1 LTKDP
6 SGSIYAAYMLVR
18 NGQRAFLTEALKAA
32 VKLVSNPGLVPMNR
46 LQASSAL
53 LRDYG
58 TDDQFDI
65 IPATLRRL
73 KNVNEDQYRKLFGS
87 VSYRQ
92 NKRELRAAA
101 ILIDDRRPGFGS
113 LRYCDVAAATVEKLS
128 GENFGIKQEMPA
140 SERDRSVALAA
151 AWLSSHRT
159 TI

>member
-1 LTKDP
+1 
-6 SGSIYAAYMLVR
+6 
-18 NGQRAFLTEALKAA
+18 
-32 VKLVSNPGLVPMNR
+32 MNR

-73 KNVNEDQYRKLFGS
+73 QNVNEDQYRKLFGS

-92 NKRELRAAA
+92 NKRELR
-101 ILIDDRRPGFGS
+101 
-113 LRYCDVAAATVEKLS
+113 YCDVAAATVEKLS
-128 GENFGIKQEMPA
+128 GENFGIEQEMTA
-140 SERDRSVALAA
+140 SEHDRAVALAA
-151 AWLSSHRT
+151 AWLSSHQN

>member
-1 LTKDP
+1 
-6 SGSIYAAYMLVR
+6 
-18 NGQRAFLTEALKAA
+18 
-32 VKLVSNPGLVPMNR
+32 MNR

-73 KNVNEDQYRKLFGS
+73 QNVNEDQYRKLFGS

-92 NKRELRAAA
+92 NKRELRVAA
-101 ILIDDRRPGFGS
+101 ILIDDRRPGFGN

-128 GENFGIKQEMPA
+128 GENFGIEQEMTA
-140 SERDRSVALAA
+140 SEHDRAVALAA
-151 AWLSSHRT
+151 AWLSSHQN